1 MKSYLAELG
10 PEPVLVSEESGIVA
24 GDLRTVGVQESNE
37 LSTIPEEVAGEEGGG
52 VGGEAEER
60 AGRGDVEGV
69 GTSVEAEVI
78 IGVEWG
84 ESGVKSE
91 DVEGAGEAVVKSE
104 GIGDT
109 AVQSEGIGD
118 TGVQSEGIGDSGEDN
133 EVGMKSE
140 GISDASMKSEGISD
154 ASMKS
159 EGISDASM
167 KSEALVMQ
175 V

>member
-60 AGRGDVEGV
+60 AERGDVEGV
-69 GTSVEAEVI
+69 GTSVEVEVI
-78 IGVEWG
+78 IGVEGG

-91 DVEGAGEAVVKSE
+91 DVESAGEAVVKSE

-109 AVQSEGIGD
+109 GVQSEGIGD

-133 EVGMKSE
+133 E
-140 GISDASMKSEGISD
+140 ASWYE
-154 ASMKS
+154 
-159 EGISDASM
+159 E
-167 KSEALVMQ
+167 
-175 V
+175 